1 MIFRQC
7 SIGGKV
13 YTSDTSADQ
22 STTDSAIK
30 EGPSMATTSSDTEK
44 PPPVLAEDDPGF
56 HSSELAQDLQAA
68 MSADPQSE
76 NAGHARALNGFL
88 TVLSLCHTVLTS
100 LNPDTGK
107 IEYKAQSPDEAAL
120 VQAAADAG
128 YVFKGKD
135 RDILTL
141 ERPGAD
147 GEVQEERYELL
158 NVLEF
163 NSTRKRMSVVMRQL
177 DEEGPSKIIL
187 LAKGA
192 DNVIFE
198 RLKDGSDQALKDQT
212 ELHLSEFANNGL
224 RTLTLAYKIIPSK
237 CNVICLPASRC

>member
-13 YTSDTSADQ
+13 YTSDSSPITQ
-22 STTDSAIK
+22 STTGSTTK
-30 EGPSMATTSSDTEK
+30 EGPATTTTSSDTEK
-44 PPPVLAEDDPGF
+44 PPQDVDEDTGF
-56 HSSELAQDLQAA
+56 HSSELEQDLQAA
-68 MSADPQSE
+68 LSADSQSE
-76 NAGHARALNGFL
+76 NAGHARALNGFM
-88 TVLSLCHTVLTS
+88 TVLALCHTVLTS

-141 ERPGAD
+141 ERPDSD
-147 GEVQEERYELL
+147 GKVQEERYELL

-163 NSTRKRMSVVMRQL
+163 NSSRKRMSVVMRKL
-177 DEEGPSKIIL
+177 DEDGPGKVIL

-198 RLKDGSDQALKDQT
+198 RLKEGPDQALKDQT

-224 RTLTLAYKIIPSK
+224 RTLTLAYKVIPSEP
-237 CNVICLPASRC
+237 L